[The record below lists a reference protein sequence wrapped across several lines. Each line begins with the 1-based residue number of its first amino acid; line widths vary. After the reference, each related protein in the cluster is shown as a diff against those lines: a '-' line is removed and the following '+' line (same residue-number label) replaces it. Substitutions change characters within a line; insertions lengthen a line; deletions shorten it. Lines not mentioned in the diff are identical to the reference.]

1 MLRGIRKASE
11 NWLGRIVMTVVL
23 TALAGS
29 FAVWGI
35 NDIFNGYGRTYVAK
49 IGDTEIQPDAFSQ
62 AYNDQLQRLGQQ
74 YGHPIPAAQ
83 ANAIGLDRQ
92 VLGQLIVQ
100 AGLDQLARRMRLGI
114 PTAEIVQRIMNDPHF
129 ATPTGQF
136 DQAMFQA
143 FLQNIGYSEQRFID
157 EESHDIPRRE
167 ITDAISGNIAVPQ
180 VYLDAVNQFQN
191 QERSIAYL
199 TMGPD
204 QAGTIAP
211 PTADALSKY
220 FDDRKILFRA
230 PEYRKIVTVAVTPP
244 ELAKTIQVSDADVKK
259 AYDDNLKQFVT
270 PERRHIEQIVFPT
283 MALAQAAS
291 ARIKSGT
298 SFATIATERGLKPSD
313 IDLGT
318 VAKAAIIDPAVA
330 DAAFSLKLGEVSGPV
345 QGQFGAVIV
354 TVLQIEAG
362 ETKPLS
368 VVAPFIRN
376 DLALERAKAKVQD
389 IHDKLEDAR
398 AGGATLEEAAQKL
411 NLPVATLEID
421 RSGRDASGKL
431 VATMPAAGDVINGA
445 FSNDVGVDTY
455 PIEADGGYVWYEV
468 EAITPA
474 RDRKLDE
481 VKAQVEKQWR
491 DDEIAKRLKAKADD
505 LLAKLKGGGTLDA
518 LAAANGVKLQSASA
532 LKRGVSSS
540 GVPPKVIDAAFHTAK
555 GAFGSSEGDAATQ
568 WIVFGVTDVKT
579 PTLDVNSADGK
590 KLVQLL
596 QTSLGDDVFSQ
607 YVAWLENDLGTTV
620 NQSVLEQAAGGT
632 SNAPESE

>member
-29 FAVWGI
+29 FAIWGI
-35 NDIFNGYGRTYVAK
+35 NDIFNGYGRSYVAK

-62 AYNDQLQRLGQQ
+62 AYNDRLQQLTQQ
-74 YGHPIPAAQ
+74 FGHPITAAE

-100 AGLDQLARRMRLGI
+100 AGLDQLAHRMRLGI
-114 PTAEIVQRIMNDPHF
+114 PTSEIVQRVLTDPHF
-129 ATPTGQF
+129 QTPTGQF
-136 DQAMFQA
+136 DRAMFEA

-157 EESHDIPRRE
+157 EESRDIPRRE
-167 ITDAISGNIAVPQ
+167 ITDAVSGGLTVPQ

-191 QERSIAYL
+191 QERSITYL
-199 TMGPD
+199 VLGPD

-211 PTADALSKY
+211 PAANVLSKY
-220 FDDRKILFRA
+220 FDDRRIMFRA
-230 PEYRKIVTVAVTPP
+230 PEYRKIVTVTVTPA

-259 AYDDNLKQFVT
+259 SYEDNLKQYIT
-270 PERRHIEQIVFPT
+270 PERRHIQQIVFPT
-283 MALAQAAS
+283 MAQAQAAS
-291 ARIKSGT
+291 ARIKSGI
-298 SFATIATERGLKPSD
+298 SFATIATERGLKLSD

-318 VAKAAIIDPAVA
+318 VPKSGIIDPAVA
-330 DAAFSLKLGEVSGPV
+330 DAAFSLKQGEVSGPV
-345 QGQFGAVIV
+345 QGQFGVVIV

-368 VVAPFIRN
+368 VVAPFIR
-376 DLALERAKAKVQD
+376 DDIALDRAKAKVQD
-389 IHDKLEDAR
+389 IHDKIEDAR

-411 NLPVATLEID
+411 NIPVATLDID

-455 PIEADGGYVWYEV
+455 PIEAEGGYVWYEV

-474 RDRKLDE
+474 RDRNLDE

-491 DDEIAKRLKAKADD
+491 DDEIAKRLKAKADG
-505 LLAKLKGGGTLDA
+505 LLDKLKGGSTLDA
-518 LAAANGVKLQSASA
+518 LANATGVKLQSRSG
-532 LKRGVSSS
+532 LKRGVASP
-540 GVPPKVIDAAFHTAK
+540 GVPAKVIDAAFQTAK

-579 PTLDVNSADGK
+579 PALDPNSADGK

-596 QTSLGDDVFSQ
+596 QGSLGDDIFSQ
-607 YVAWLENDLGTTV
+607 YVAWLESDLGTSV
-620 NQSVLEQAAGGT
+620 NQSVLEQAAGNN
-632 SNAPESE
+632 SAPDNE